1 MRKAPSLR
9 NNNGALQLRVRIDGK
24 DAFINRLGRW
34 SNASDVAKA
43 SALSARIWSDYCDGS
58 FDTSLRSY
66 QPNNEHP
73 DSGLLEGLRQLA
85 ESNRQGRTIHA
96 YRTLRRYGKTLRNKG
111 DVDEFIG
118 WMLANGLQNR
128 TVDGILC
135 EFRRVCPAE
144 SKHLFKHN
152 LKLSK
157 GSSLSD
163 VLSTEEIALILE
175 DMKINELWFYP
186 LFFLWLSSGM
196 RNAEIR
202 GLTWDCIHWNSGE
215 IVIHKTLR
223 VDGLNTHR
231 YFWSSTKTGRER
243 IIPIRSS
250 VVNVL
255 SDHKEEMQS
264 KGIYDAHGLV
274 FVTPITHK
282 NVYDSLLGKVW
293 KRSLIRC
300 GIKPRRLYAQRHS
313 FLSHALAIGNSPADL
328 AQIAGHSTQML
339 LKTYAKPTGR
349 IKLPEWQ
356 TESEAGVT
364 KVVQI

>member
-1 MRKAPSLR
+1 MRKPPSLR

-34 SNASDVAKA
+34 NNPSDVAKA
-43 SALSARIWSDYCDGS
+43 SALSAKIWADYCEGS
-58 FDTSLRSY
+58 FDTTLRSY
-66 QPNNEHP
+66 QPSNDHA
-73 DSGLLEGLRQLA
+73 DTGLLEGLRHLA

-96 YRTLRRYGKTLRNKG
+96 YRTLRRYGKTLRNKS
-111 DVDEFIG
+111 DVDQFVQ

-128 TVDGILC
+128 TIDGILC
-135 EFRRVCPAE
+135 EFRRVCPE
-144 SKHLFKHN
+144 SSKHLFKHK
-152 LKLSK
+152 LKVNK

-163 VLSTEEIALILE
+163 VLSTEEITLVLE
-175 DMKINELWFYP
+175 DLRVNEVWFYP
-186 LFFLWLSSGM
+186 LFFLWLSSGL

-202 GLTWDCIHWNSGE
+202 GLTWDCIHWGSSE

-231 YFWSSTKTGRER
+231 YFWSTTKTGKER
-243 IIPIRSS
+243 VVPIGYS
-250 VVNVL
+250 VIKVL
-255 SDHKEEMQS
+255 QEHKSLMSS
-264 KGIYDAHGLV
+264 KGIYDSNGLV

-293 KRSLIRC
+293 KRSLARC

-328 AQIAGHSTQML
+328 AQMAGHSTQML

-349 IKLPEWQ
+349 IRLPEWQ
-356 TESEAGVT
+356 TEHGSIHAE
-364 KVVQI
+364 VV